1 MQANGMIFWDWNGTL
16 MDDVDFTHS
25 CLNWMLE
32 THGYPQRYDLAAYRE
47 IFGFPIEEYYIRAG
61 FNFAKHPYAELAERF
76 MEHYNAGVDACP
88 PSAHAAETL
97 AELSRRG
104 WRQSVLSA
112 SRRDYLI
119 EQVAARGL
127 QGYFTELLGLA
138 DIYGVSKVQVG
149 KQWLAQSGIAPAAC
163 VMVGD
168 TQHDAEVAKALGTKC
183 VLYTG
188 GHQSARGS
196 RLCARMSSTIWH
208 SCRSCWKPYN
218 VHLTTSDLQKS
229 EVVFVLAGSLSQS
242 RIRSPAPPRG
252 SLWRNR
258 KLCVDCQGSHFGGSG
273 CDQRE
278 QTERARLF
286 ASTTYLFLLCPPPAQ
301 IYRKFIQKPAKITL
315 QV

>member
-61 FNFAKHPYAELAERF
+61 FNFAKHPYAE
-76 MEHYNAGVDACP
+76 
-88 PSAHAAETL
+88 L

-168 TQHDAEVAKALGTKC
+168 TQHDAEVAAALGTGC

-188 GHQSARGS
+188 GHQSRK
-196 RLCARMSSTIWH
+196 RLEAVCPHVID
-208 SCRSCWKPYN
+208 
-218 VHLTTSDLQKS
+218 DLAQ
-229 EVVFVLAGSLSQS
+229 LPQ
-242 RIRSPAPPRG
+242 
-252 SLWRNR
+252 
-258 KLCVDCQGSHFGGSG
+258 
-273 CDQRE
+273 
-278 QTERARLF
+278 
-286 ASTTYLFLLCPPPAQ
+286 LLE
-301 IYRKFIQKPAKITL
+301 TL
-315 QV
+315 

>member
-61 FNFAKHPYAELAERF
+61 FNFAKHPYAE
-76 MEHYNAGVDACP
+76 
-88 PSAHAAETL
+88 L

-188 GHQSARGS
+188 GHQS
-196 RLCARMSSTIWH
+196 
-208 SCRSCWKPYN
+208 
-218 VHLTTSDLQKS
+218 
-229 EVVFVLAGSLSQS
+229 
-242 RIRSPAPPRG
+242 
-252 SLWRNR
+252 
-258 KLCVDCQGSHFGGSG
+258 
-273 CDQRE
+273 
-278 QTERARLF
+278 RARLE
-286 ASTTYLFLLCPPPAQ
+286 AVCPNVIDDLAQLPQLLEA
-301 IYRKFIQKPAKITL
+301 L
-315 QV
+315 